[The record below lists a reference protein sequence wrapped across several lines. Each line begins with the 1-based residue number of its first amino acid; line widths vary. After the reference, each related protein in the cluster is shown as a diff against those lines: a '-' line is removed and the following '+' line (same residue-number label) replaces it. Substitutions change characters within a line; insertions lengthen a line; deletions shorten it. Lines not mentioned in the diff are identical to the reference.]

1 MNIRLKAGLEIAGFV
16 ASALFIGAVMRLT
29 LDYLSG
35 VYGERQVVEVIAT
48 LACVGLIAFMLKI
61 MYDIRVAQL
70 GYVSKLKEMV
80 KK

>member
-1 MNIRLKAGLEIAGFV
+1 MNIKLKATLEIAGFV
-16 ASALFIGAVMRLT
+16 ASALVIGVMMRLT

-35 VYGERQVVEVIAT
+35 IYGERQVVEAIVT
-48 LACVGLIAFMLKI
+48 LACVGLVAFMLKI

-70 GYVSKLKEMV
+70 GYASKLKEMV